1 MLNWTAEEKIA
12 GKLPDGCLRKTACP
26 RAIWSE
32 HRKQALRGTSVNRI
46 GCHLLAANRRTLTIN
61 WHRSTTAIN
70 QRSRAVIYLHS
81 VINGQSNNAGVSLLP
96 LSLGCPQRRK
106 KNVPL
111 LGTPCADFMNDEGGL
126 NAFYELRVRV

>member
-1 MLNWTAEEKIA
+1 M
-12 GKLPDGCLRKTACP
+12 
-26 RAIWSE
+26 
-32 HRKQALRGTSVNRI
+32 NRI

-61 WHRSTTAIN
+61 RHRSTTAMN
-70 QRSRAVIYLHS
+70 QRSSAVIYLHS
-81 VINGQSNNAGVSLLP
+81 VINGQSNNAGVSCLLP

-106 KNVPL
+106 KKVPL